1 MGYSADEHEEIVIV
15 VAQLTL
21 WETSKGG
28 GKPEPLTH
36 C

>member
-1 MGYSADEHEEIVIV
+1 MGHAADEHEEIVIV
-15 VAQLTL
+15 VAQRIL
-21 WETSKGG
+21 WETSEGG